1 MKKKKYFAPEINV
14 IEMESSNIMAG
25 SGSSSSPGSP
35 SGPSSPGL
43 PDRGWTPDGDKSHG
57 FGIVE
62 EKDGDYSDEDF

>member
-14 IEMESSNIMAG
+14 IEMESSQIMAG
-25 SGSSSSPGSP
+25 SSGSANS
-35 SGPSSPGL
+35 PSSPDL
-43 PDRGWTPDGDKSHG
+43 PDTGTRGWTPDSDTNHG

>member
-1 MKKKKYFAPEINV
+1 MKKKKYFAPEITV

-25 SGSSSSPGSP
+25 SGSQGSP
-35 SGPSSPGL
+35 SSPDL
-43 PDRGWTPDGDKSHG
+43 PDTGTRGWTPDGDINHG

>member
-1 MKKKKYFAPEINV
+1 MNKKYVAPEITV

-25 SGSSSSPGSP
+25 SPSSPGSP
-35 SGPSSPGL
+35 DLPGTGT
-43 PDRGWTPDGDKSHG
+43 PGWTPDGDTSHG

>member
-25 SGSSSSPGSP
+25 SGNPGSP

-43 PDRGWTPDGDKSHG
+43 PDTSTPGWTPDGNTNHG

-62 EKDGDYSDEDF
+62 EKDGNYSDEDF

>member
-1 MKKKKYFAPEINV
+1 MKKKKYFAPEITV

-25 SGSSSSPGSP
+25 SGSSGSANSP
-35 SGPSSPGL
+35 SNPDL
-43 PDRGWTPDGDKSHG
+43 PDTGTPGWTPDGDTNHG

>member
-1 MKKKKYFAPEINV
+1 MKKKKYFAPEITV

-25 SGSSSSPGSP
+25 SGSQGSP
-35 SGPSSPGL
+35 SSPDL
-43 PDRGWTPDGDKSHG
+43 PDTGTRGWTPDGDTSHG

>member
-14 IEMESSNIMAG
+14 IEMESSQIMAG
-25 SGSSSSPGSP
+25 SSNS
-35 SGPSSPGL
+35 PSSPNNPDL
-43 PDRGWTPDGDKSHG
+43 PDTGRGWTPDGDINHG

>member
-1 MKKKKYFAPEINV
+1 MKKKKYFAPEITV

-25 SGSSSSPGSP
+25 SGNQGSAN
-35 SGPSSPGL
+35 GPSSDL
-43 PDRGWTPDGDKSHG
+43 PNTGTSGWTPDGDTNHG

>member
-25 SGSSSSPGSP
+25 SGNPGSS
-35 SGPSSPGL
+35 SGPSSPDL
-43 PDRGWTPDGDKSHG
+43 PDTGTSGWTPDGNKSHG

>member
-14 IEMESSNIMAG
+14 IEMESSQIMAG
-25 SGSSSSPGSP
+25 SGSSSSPGSSDL
-35 SGPSSPGL
+35 SGTGTH
-43 PDRGWTPDGDKSHG
+43 GWTPDGDTSHG

>member
-14 IEMESSNIMAG
+14 IEMESSQIMAG
-25 SGSSSSPGSP
+25 SSNS
-35 SGPSSPGL
+35 PSSPNN
-43 PDRGWTPDGDKSHG
+43 PDFPGTGTHGWTPDGDTNHG

>member
-14 IEMESSNIMAG
+14 IEMESSQIMAG
-25 SGSSSSPGSP
+25 S
-35 SGPSSPGL
+35 PSSPNNPDL
-43 PDRGWTPDGDKSHG
+43 PDTGTRGWTPDGDINHG

>member
-25 SGSSSSPGSP
+25 SGNPGSP

-43 PDRGWTPDGDKSHG
+43 PDTSTSGWTPDGNTNHG

>member
-25 SGSSSSPGSP
+25 SGSPSSPGSP
-35 SGPSSPGL
+35 DLPGTGTH
-43 PDRGWTPDGDKSHG
+43 GWTPDGDTSHG

>member
-25 SGSSSSPGSP
+25 SGSPGSPSSPGSP
-35 SGPSSPGL
+35 DLSGTGTH
-43 PDRGWTPDGDKSHG
+43 GWTPDGDTSHG